1 MLTEE
6 FFKQSYSDSLIKNQ
20 LAKLNEEK
28 EEALIDKDQES
39 SRKKLIDD
47 IMVMEPAAVL
57 KFISQQYDMSGK
69 EFLLKNVGWLA
80 AYLVKNNFIKA
91 KEIAK
96 SIKDFNVKNIDD
108 NSDIDYSNVEID
120 EDTFKE
126 SSMFDNEKEVKAIE
140 DFIKQYQET
149 QQEAEKEAQ
158 KTIKDAEKDIKDSG
172 IDIPQE
178 QIDDNTLDVLGV
190 IDKEENKDK
199 SPEELTKL
207 VKDKIEKKTSR
218 TKKSAKDKE
227 DSKEDK
233 KSTTKKTT
241 TKKATANKTAT
252 AKQTK
257 PTKQTEKKTTE
268 PKKSGTKKTTT
279 AKKTTTKQTKPVK
292 QAEKKTTEPKKTTTA
307 KKSTKSKKANESD
320 FMSAITPIAINE
332 MLDYKLN
339 EAKDDVTIDDIQKIA
354 KQLGIKDFK
363 NDVLSN
369 FKNQHDITRTINSFF
384 SSYNKNPNYAVERL
398 LYKTGSG
405 QQQELLSEIICKLN
419 PEAKE
424 YFRNF
429 GIDINEKIDEISD
442 KISAINLNL
451 KDAKAL
457 ARYIPQNEE
466 DANILAKKIM
476 DSGIPKDKTIE
487 MLERRLEKAEWFRNA
502 KVDYRNSVR
511 DTLDGN
517 CYAYEAGEKNIFDFE
532 IKKLK
537 NDLYEKKPFRLVATK
552 TKTYSAGILDDHDP
566 TKAPSTDE
574 VTAGLKKYGHILNTD
589 TYMKKALSPDGKVS
603 YKDLKRAKYIL
614 AGINPDEDLSSQAE
628 KIKLDLVIGK
638 FRGIAK
644 NYMKDPEAAIDDLL
658 EEFGDDMVQRDVA
671 IETFCKMYPD
681 AAELFKAR
689 GLPVNGVID
698 SLDFDY
704 DSAEVDGDSIKV
716 VKNRIPDASN
726 KPKEV
731 AQMASDQEPKGFL
744 GKLQSGLKQ
753 FGQAVAIAKLLKF
766 AMNNAKT
773 VTDMLGGLKMK
784 FKEDANVVAEITT
797 LVTNGEASK
806 SNKADTK
813 FSIRFDS
820 SDLKWHA
827 TNLDNRK
834 MKIDGEEEL
843 IKKVLDTDRGKE
855 FKKKCLD
862 NWEKIL
868 KPDEKGNNVLVYVLK
883 NTDKLGIKLDKDMNK
898 FTQSIL
904 RIYDNFDEV
913 KKQFS

>member
-126 SSMFDNEKEVKAIE
+126 SSMFDNEKEIKAIE

-149 QQEAEKEAQ
+149 QQEAEKEAE
-158 KTIKDAEKDIKDSG
+158 KSIKDAENDIKDSG

-178 QIDDNTLDVLGV
+178 QIDNNTLDVLSV
-190 IDKEENKDK
+190 IDNEDNKDK
-199 SPEELTKL
+199 SPEELSQL
-207 VKDKIEKKTSR
+207 IKDKLEKENKEKEEKEQEKEKSDSDNKEPTTKKTPAKKTPAKKPAAKKVTAKSTT
-218 TKKSAKDKE
+218 TKKPAAKTTT
-227 DSKEDK
+227 
-233 KSTTKKTT
+233 KSTATKKTT
-241 TKKATANKTAT
+241 TKKPVEKA
-252 AKQTK
+252 
-257 PTKQTEKKTTE
+257 TEKPAETTTE
-268 PKKSGTKKTTT
+268 KPAEKTSTTKKTA
-279 AKKTTTKQTKPVK
+279 AKKSAAKTTTKSTATKK
-292 QAEKKTTEPKKTTTA
+292 LATKKPASKKA
-307 KKSTKSKKANESD
+307 PEKSKKANESD
-320 FMSAITPIAINE
+320 FISAITPIAINE
-332 MLDYKLN
+332 MLDAKLN
-339 EAKDDVTIDDIQKIA
+339 EKSINGLNVSAT
-354 KQLGIKDFK
+354 QL
-363 NDVLSN
+363 
-369 FKNQHDITRTINSFF
+369 
-384 SSYNKNPNYAVERL
+384 
-398 LYKTGSG
+398 
-405 QQQELLSEIICKLN
+405 
-419 PEAKE
+419 AKE
-424 YFRNF
+424 LKIKNYNTDVAKYFA
-429 GIDINEKIDEISD
+429 KTS
-442 KISAINLNL
+442 SAQSIKAASGKINLQL
-451 KDAKAL
+451 KQF
-457 ARYIPQNEE
+457 Y
-466 DANILAKKIM
+466 
-476 DSGIPKDKTIE
+476 
-487 MLERRLEKAEWFRNA
+487 AEYQ
-502 KVDYRNSVR
+502 D
-511 DTLDGN
+511 
-517 CYAYEAGEKNIFDFE
+517 
-532 IKKLK
+532 
-537 NDLYEKKPFRLVATK
+537 
-552 TKTYSAGILDDHDP
+552 
-566 TKAPSTDE
+566 
-574 VTAGLKKYGHILNTD
+574 
-589 TYMKKALSPDGKVS
+589 
-603 YKDLKRAKYIL
+603 
-614 AGINPDEDLSSQAE
+614 NPDEAVKNLLASGSNVKQKEILAE
-628 KIKLDLVIGK
+628 LACKLV
-638 FRGIAK
+638 
-644 NYMKDPEAAIDDLL
+644 
-658 EEFGDDMVQRDVA
+658 
-671 IETFCKMYPD
+671 PD
-681 AAELFKAR
+681 AENTFNDA
-689 GLPVNGVID
+689 GVSIDGVID
-698 SLDFDY
+698 EKSSGIIDAIKNAKSGGADE
-704 DSAEVDGDSIKV
+704 DTVSSIEK
-716 VKNRIPDASN
+716 RIPTDNNS
-726 KPKEV
+726 KEV
-731 AQMASDQEPKGFL
+731 AELASDSEPKGFL
-744 GKLQSGLKQ
+744 GKFKSGLKQ

-797 LVTNGEASK
+797 LVTNGEDSRSDNAE
-806 SNKADTK
+806 TK

-868 KPDEKGNNVLVYVLK
+868 KPNEKGNNVLVYILK
-883 NTDKLGIKLDKDMNK
+883 NTDKLGIKLDKDMIK
-898 FTQSIL
+898 FTESIL

>member
-126 SSMFDNEKEVKAIE
+126 SSMFDNEKEIKAIE

-178 QIDDNTLDVLGV
+178 QLDDNTLDVLGV

-218 TKKSAKDKE
+218 SKKSAKDKE

-241 TKKATANKTAT
+241 
-252 AKQTK
+252 
-257 PTKQTEKKTTE
+257 
-268 PKKSGTKKTTT
+268 
-279 AKKTTTKQTKPVK
+279 AKKTTTKKSTTEQTKPVK
-292 QAEKKTTEPKKTTTA
+292 QAEKKTTEPKKTGTKKTTTA

-384 SSYNKNPNYAVERL
+384 SSYNKNPNHAVEDL

-419 PEAKE
+419 PEAKK

-429 GIDINEKIDEISD
+429 GIDINEKIDEVSE
-442 KISAINLNL
+442 KISAININI
-451 KDAKAL
+451 KDTKLL

-466 DANILAKKIM
+466 DANVLAKKLM
-476 DSGIPKDKTIE
+476 DRGMSRSKAVE
-487 MLERRLEKAEWFRNA
+487 MVERRLEKAEWFKNA
-502 KVDYRNSVR
+502 KVDYANSVR
-511 DTLDGN
+511 DTLDNN
-517 CYAYEAGEKNIFDFE
+517 CYFYETGTKDAFDNE
-532 IKKLK
+532 IKNLK
-537 NDLYEKKPFRLVATK
+537 IDLYEKKPFRLVATK

-566 TKAPSTDE
+566 TKPPSTDE
-574 VTAGLKKYGHILNTD
+574 ITAGLKKYGHILNTD
-589 TYMKKALSPDGKVS
+589 TYIKKALSPDGKVS
-603 YKDLKRAKYIL
+603 GKDLKRAKYIL
-614 AGINPDEDLSSQAE
+614 AGINPDKNLSSEAE

-681 AAELFKAR
+681 AAEMFKAR

-704 DSAEVDGDSIKV
+704 ESATVDGDSIKV
-716 VKNRIPDASN
+716 VKNRIPDASS

-744 GKLQSGLKQ
+744 GKLKSGLKQ

-868 KPDEKGNNVLVYVLK
+868 KPSEKGNNVLVYVLK

>member
-126 SSMFDNEKEVKAIE
+126 SSMFDNEKEIKAIE

-178 QIDDNTLDVLGV
+178 QLDDNTLDVLGV

-218 TKKSAKDKE
+218 SKKSAKDKE

-241 TKKATANKTAT
+241 AKK
-252 AKQTK
+252 
-257 PTKQTEKKTTE
+257 
-268 PKKSGTKKTTT
+268 TT
-279 AKKTTTKQTKPVK
+279 AKKSTTKQTKPVK
-292 QAEKKTTEPKKTTTA
+292 QAEKKTTEPKKTSTKKTTTA

-339 EAKDDVTIDDIQKIA
+339 EAKDDVTIDNIQKIV
-354 KQLGIKDFK
+354 KQFGIK
-363 NDVLSN
+363 N
-369 FKNQHDITRTINSFF
+369 FKN
-384 SSYNKNPNYAVERL
+384 Y
-398 LYKTGSG
+398 
-405 QQQELLSEIICKLN
+405 
-419 PEAKE
+419 
-424 YFRNF
+424 
-429 GIDINEKIDEISD
+429 
-442 KISAINLNL
+442 
-451 KDAKAL
+451 
-457 ARYIPQNEE
+457 
-466 DANILAKKIM
+466 
-476 DSGIPKDKTIE
+476 
-487 MLERRLEKAEWFRNA
+487 
-502 KVDYRNSVR
+502 
-511 DTLDGN
+511 
-517 CYAYEAGEKNIFDFE
+517 
-532 IKKLK
+532 
-537 NDLYEKKPFRLVATK
+537 LYEEKPSRLVTTK
-552 TKTYSAGILDDHDP
+552 TKTYSAGILDNHDP
-566 TKAPSTDE
+566 TKPPSTDE
-574 VTAGLKKYGHILNTD
+574 ITAGLKKYGHILNTD
-589 TYMKKALSPDGKVS
+589 TYIRKALSPDGKVS
-603 YKDLKRAKYIL
+603 YKDLKQAKYIL
-614 AGINPDEDLSSQAE
+614 AGINPDKNLSSEAE
-628 KIKLDLVIGK
+628 KIKLNLVIGK

-681 AAELFKAR
+681 AAEMFKAR

-744 GKLQSGLKQ
+744 GKLKSGLKQ

-868 KPDEKGNNVLVYVLK
+868 KPNEKGNNVLVYVLK
-883 NTDKLGIKLDKDMNK
+883 NTDKLGIKLDKDMIK
-898 FTQSIL
+898 FTESIL